1 MNKVILVGVNK
12 DHDEKFAYAME
23 ELKELAYANEMEVI
37 DTFTQSLRN
46 FHKQTYLG
54 TGKVEEL
61 YHVIEEN
68 NCDTVIVK
76 DELTT
81 AQVRNLE
88 GLLLVRVMDKTGLIL
103 EIFAKRA
110 KTKEAKLQVEIAR
123 LQYEMP
129 RLIGSNVQLS
139 RQRGGRN
146 KGAGEQKLELD
157 RRNIEGRIQDL
168 KKQVKI
174 ISDKRET
181 QRRSRNKNDLPL
193 VSLVGYTNAGKSTI
207 MNGLLDYSKK
217 CEDKKVFEKDMLFAT
232 LETSVRRI
240 ETENKQDFLLSD
252 TVGFL
257 NDLPHQLIKAFTSTL
272 DEAIHADLL
281 LQVIDRS
288 YENYEEHMQTTLKT
302 LTDIHANEIPMLYV
316 YNKIDKCE
324 DIESLEKDNCIF
336 ISAKNENDIR
346 KLCTKIQSMI
356 YKDVIQTTFMIPYD
370 KANIV
375 SYFMDTS
382 NVLSQEYVD
391 EGIKLTV
398 DALKKDREKYSE
410 YLK

>member
-1 MNKVILVGVNK
+1 MKKVILVGVNK

-61 YHVIEEN
+61 FKLIEDTQ
-68 NCDTVIVK
+68 CDAIIIK
-76 DELTT
+76 DELST

-88 GLLLVRVMDKTGLIL
+88 GILPVRVMDKTGLIL

-168 KKQVKI
+168 KKQVKL
-174 ISDKRET
+174 ISDKRVT
-181 QRRSRNKNDLPL
+181 QRRARNKNDLPL

-207 MNGLLDYSKK
+207 MNKLLDYSNK

-240 ETENKQDFLLSD
+240 ETDNKQDFLLSD

-257 NDLPHQLIKAFTSTL
+257 NDLPHHLIKAFTSTL

-281 LQVIDRS
+281 LHVIDRS
-288 YENYEEHMQTTLKT
+288 YENYEEHMETTLKT
-302 LTDIHANEIPMLYV
+302 LQGINASDIPMLYV

-324 DIESLEKDNCIF
+324 DIESLEKEDSIF
-336 ISAKNENDIR
+336 ISAKNDEDIQ
-346 KLCTKIQSMI
+346 KLCSKIQSMI
-356 YKDVIQTTFMIPYD
+356 YKDVIETTFLFPYD
-370 KANIV
+370 KTNIV
-375 SYFMDTS
+375 SYFMSSS
-382 NVLSQEYVD
+382 NVLSQEYLD
-391 EGIKLTV
+391 EGIRLKV
-398 DALKKDREKYSE
+398 DALKKDREKYRE
-410 YLK
+410 YIK